1 MTDDT
6 GFRRPPAN
14 AEDEFNKIPCDFPR
28 TARHAALP
36 GSQPKLLVS
45 EYKGHF
51 YALGC
56 SPPEVYERWEI
67 CEDLAKQLAEKAAI
81 SKQGKRSHMSE
92 VDILDQYLVR
102 LIALRW
108 TSPEEARWVIRRV
121 GAMLSWPSPQAAN

>member
-6 GFRRPPAN
+6 AVRRPPAG
-14 AEDEFNKIPCDFPR
+14 AEDEFDKIPSDFPR

-36 GSQPKLLVS
+36 GSQPKILVS

-51 YALGC
+51 YSLGC

-67 CEDLAKQLAEKAAI
+67 CEDLAAQLSEKSAI
-81 SKQGKRSHMSE
+81 SKQGKRSDMSE
-92 VDILDQYLVR
+92 VDILDHYLVR

-108 TSPEEARWVIRRV
+108 TSVAEARWVIRRV
-121 GAMLSWPSPQAAN
+121 AAMLDWPIPRAAN